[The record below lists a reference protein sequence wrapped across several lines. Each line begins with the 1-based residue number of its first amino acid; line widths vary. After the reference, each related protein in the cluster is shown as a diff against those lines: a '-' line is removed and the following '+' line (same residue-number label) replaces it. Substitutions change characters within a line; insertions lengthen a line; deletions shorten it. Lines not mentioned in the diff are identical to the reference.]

1 MSIIILIIAVVFF
14 VFIILEPRLD
24 KVHSSNRTVVV
35 LWYNKGTS
43 RDYLILY
50 EY

>member
-1 MSIIILIIAVVFF
+1 MDIIILIIAIVFF
-14 VFIILEPRLD
+14 VFILLEPRLD
-24 KVHSSNRTVVV
+24 TVHSNNKTIVI
-35 LWYNKGTS
+35 LWYNKGTG